1 MDGGKL
7 IIRTRLIE
15 RLSKEL
21 KHKKIVYFGAHI
33 GWGKTTA
40 VKQYLESNN
49 YRYCYVSARESDWH
63 AAAANAVESGAE
75 HIVID
80 DVHLAYSKGGEIS
93 ALITSSAPGTM
104 FYIIGRAPLPPY
116 LKAFY
121 STRQLVV
128 YDETLFACNS
138 DELTALAELYRLDLT
153 PNTLHEI
160 REFTEGWI
168 LGSVFLFEKGG
179 DFGAGFTEEQKQLI
193 SLDIYQY
200 ADHAFFSELP
210 PEVQE
215 ILLNVAHVDE
225 FTLGH
230 AQMLCGNTDIK
241 QWLERA
247 LNLSCFL
254 CFVPPDDFSFSKYAA
269 PYFKWKQKKELSE
282 DALARQYE
290 ISALYYT
297 LHDDIRSA
305 LRFYKMAG
313 NTRKIA
319 ELLLKS
325 TRNNQSM
332 SFFYELR
339 EYFFELPYETVIQY
353 PELISMISMIYSIIC
368 NIDESERYF
377 DMLTEIE
384 NDEKS
389 DAAMKKRARE
399 ELAYLT
405 ISLPHRGT
413 NSIVKIVKSLA
424 SIILSR
430 DMSINVMS
438 VTADMPSLVN
448 GGKDFSEWTKSDRF
462 LYKTMRKPLQTVVG
476 KNALGLPDIG
486 IGESLFL
493 HNADDNF
500 TEELTYLSQGFYD
513 AEKCGNI
520 QLQFAALAVMAK
532 IHIIRGNLS
541 GAVDLVKRF
550 DKRLP
555 RYAEIRKNISAFM
568 TNIMMF
574 SGDDEYMRNWIKNEA
589 PDELE
594 DFCITFRYQYMT
606 KAKIYIV
613 FEQYDEALALLG
625 RCGKY
630 FIEYER
636 PYMHI
641 EALILRAVI
650 LNRLSDP
657 AWDEAFSEALKLCE
671 EYRFVRIVSNNG
683 IAVLDLLRKTS
694 ADINKQFKKS
704 LLDCTKRQ
712 AVLYPK
718 YLQPVIKTDYNLS
731 GTERMVLK
739 LLCDGL
745 SNEEIGRIMNI
756 SLRTVKFHLT
766 NIYSKMN
773 VKNRFAAIRE
783 AQIKKIITQ

>member
-15 RLSKEL
+15 RLNKEL
-21 KHKKIVYFGAHI
+21 KRKKIAYFGASM

-40 VKQYLESNN
+40 VRQYLDSNN
-49 YRYCYVSARESDWH
+49 YRYCYVSARDNDWYDTVIH
-63 AAAANAVESGAE
+63 AAQSGAE

-80 DVHLAYSKGGEIS
+80 DVHLAYSKGGDIS
-93 ALITSSAPGTM
+93 ALITSSAPKTA
-104 FYIIGRAPLPPY
+104 FYIIGRASLPPY

-128 YDETLFACNS
+128 YDETLFAYDD
-138 DELTALAELYRLDLT
+138 DELNALARLYHLDLT

-160 REFTEGWI
+160 RRFTDGWI
-168 LGSVFLFEKGG
+168 LGPVFLFEKGG
-179 DFGAGFTEEQKQLI
+179 NFSAGFTEEQTRLI

-215 ILLNVAHVDE
+215 ILLNVSHIE
-225 FTLGH
+225 ELTLAH

-241 QWLERA
+241 PWLERA
-247 LNLSCFL
+247 LNLSRFL
-254 CFVPPDDFSFSKYAA
+254 SHIPPDKYIFSKNAS
-269 PYFKWKQKKELSE
+269 PYLKWKQEKELSG

-297 LHDDIRSA
+297 LHDDIKSA

-325 TRNNQSM
+325 TRSSSSM
-332 SFFYELR
+332 SFFYDLR
-339 EYFFELPYETVIQY
+339 EYFFALPDETVAQY
-353 PELISMISMIYSIIC
+353 PELISMISMIYSGMC
-368 NIDESERYF
+368 NVDESERYF
-377 DMLTEIE
+377 DMLVGIE
-384 NDEKS
+384 NDKSS
-389 DAAMKKRARE
+389 DAALKKRARE
-399 ELAYLT
+399 EIAYLT
-405 ISLPHRGT
+405 ISLPHRGS

-424 SIILSR
+424 AIISSR
-430 DMSINVMS
+430 DMSLNTMS
-438 VTADMPSLVN
+438 VTGDMPGLVN
-448 GGKDFSEWTKSDRF
+448 GGKDFSEWTKSDKF
-462 LYKTMRKPLQTVVG
+462 LYKTMRVPLQTVVG
-476 KNALGLPDIG
+476 KTALGLPDIG

-500 TEELTYLSQGFYD
+500 TEELTYLSRGFYD

-532 IHIIRGNLS
+532 IRIIRGNLND
-541 GAVDLVKRF
+541 ALDLIDRF
-550 DKRLP
+550 EKKIP
-555 RYAEIRKNISAFM
+555 KTAEIRKNMSAFL
-568 TNIMMF
+568 TNIRMLSGEDEPMM
-574 SGDDEYMRNWIKNEA
+574 NWLKNEA

-594 DFCITFRYQYMT
+594 PFCINYRYRYMT
-606 KAKIYIV
+606 KVRIYTAL
-613 FEQYDEALALLG
+613 EKYDEALTLLG
-625 RCGKY
+625 RCDKY
-630 FIEYER
+630 FTEYDR

-641 EALILRAVI
+641 EALIMRAVI
-650 LNRLSDP
+650 LSRLGDAS
-657 AWDEAFSEALKLCE
+657 WDEAFSEALKMCE
-671 EYRFVRIVSNNG
+671 EYRFVRILSNFG
-683 IAVLDLLRKTS
+683 MVVLHLLRATK
-694 ADINKQFKKS
+694 ADVNKQFKKS

-718 YLQPVIKTDYNLS
+718 YLQPVTKIDYNLS

-745 SNEEIGRIMNI
+745 SNEEIGKIMNI
-756 SLRTVKFHLT
+756 SLRTVKFHLS
-766 NIYSKMN
+766 NIYGKMN

-783 AQIKKIITQ
+783 AQVRKIITQ